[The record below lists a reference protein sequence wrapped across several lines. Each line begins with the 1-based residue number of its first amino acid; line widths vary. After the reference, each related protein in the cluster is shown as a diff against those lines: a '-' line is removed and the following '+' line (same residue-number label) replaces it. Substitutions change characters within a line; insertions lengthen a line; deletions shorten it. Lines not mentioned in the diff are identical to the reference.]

1 MKNSLTRRLVD
12 KPYIIW
18 SVLFIIAPLLMVVYY
33 ALTDSTGAFT
43 LNNIKAIPEYTSTI
57 LLSVLYGIAA
67 TVICLVIAYPFAYFL
82 SNL

>member
-43 LNNIKAIPEYTSTI
+43 LNNIKAIPE
-57 LLSVLYGIAA
+57 
-67 TVICLVIAYPFAYFL
+67 
-82 SNL
+82 